1 MFYPEKY
8 AMQGDMTKKSMKN
21 VIEGTTSWIYGE
33 KKKTF
38 KNLRKKFGY

>member
-21 VIEGTTSWIYGE
+21 IIEGKTSWIYGE

-38 KNLRKKFGY
+38 KTPRKGLGH